1 MLAEIEQTLAALRQ
15 ARDADDIVAVLDDVA
30 RGYGFSSA
38 FLLEYPYDRVP
49 ERVLDTDADRAAW
62 WPTYLGSELREEA
75 RRLIVADDSA
85 PFVRVRKSSYNG
97 IDAVKAEFAPQ
108 HLLEATVMRVEL
120 GGELVGLVGFCGDVD
135 LDESAR
141 TALQLVV
148 YTIFA
153 EIRTRR
159 LSPAAGVTL
168 TPREQ
173 QVIRLSA
180 EGLTSAEI
188 ASELGMSAR
197 TANQH
202 IDNVADKLGTRNRAH
217 TVAEVIR
224 NNLLH

>member
-1 MLAEIEQTLAALRQ
+1 MK
-15 ARDADDIVAVLDDVA
+15 
-30 RGYGFSSA
+30 G
-38 FLLEYPYDRVP
+38 
-49 ERVLDTDADRAAW
+49 
-62 WPTYLGSELREEA
+62 
-75 RRLIVADDSA
+75 
-85 PFVRVRKSSYNG
+85 
-97 IDAVKAEFAPQ
+97 
-108 HLLEATVMRVEL
+108 
-120 GGELVGLVGFCGDVD
+120 
-135 LDESAR
+135 ESAR